1 MAERHHGSARL
12 DAPAGLLI
20 DRSRPLE
27 FRFDGTTVQGF
38 LGDTIASALV
48 ANGRWL
54 LSRSFKYHRP
64 RGPVSFAGHEA
75 NTLVQL
81 GTEPNV
87 AADLRPVAQG
97 DDVRPLNVIGRLER
111 DPAAV
116 LGRLSRFL
124 PVGFYYR
131 DFFGPG
137 GRWDR
142 WERRIRAMAGLGH
155 AGAPAAGE
163 PFSQRFLHCDVA
175 VVGGGPAGL
184 AAAAAAQAAGAD
196 VALFE
201 QMPRLG
207 GSLLWGRWA
216 AQPQADAAQRA
227 QHLETLAAP
236 PGVRLHTGAT
246 VTGVFEDGLLSVIQG
261 RQLLKVRAR
270 HVVMAHG
277 GIEQFPVFPD
287 NDLPGVVLPSGVQ
300 RLIRLH
306 GVRPG
311 RRAVVVAADDNAY
324 GAALDLLDAGV
335 EVAALADLR
344 GTVAG
349 PSDMVA
355 ALEGAGVRLL
365 DGVTALR
372 AQAAPRRLH
381 VGGVEL
387 RRSSG
392 QTERFACDVLAVSA
406 GTVPAFNLAAQGGA
420 RVRYEPQVR
429 NFVVEASPQGGL
441 DVVGQLAGETALEA
455 AVEHATRLGRE
466 AAGQM
471 LAASGEGA
479 VGDPRAG
486 RWRQQPALPAWPIFE
501 DGGGKA
507 FVDLD
512 EDLQPQDLRETVR
525 LGYADM
531 QLLKRFSTVGMG
543 PTQGRHSALATLR
556 ILARAR
562 GSEGAGVGVATPRPP
577 VGEETVAHMATG
589 PAHAVRRTAL
599 HDRHLQLG
607 AVMMP
612 VGPWLRP
619 ACFPV
624 GTTREQAVANEVA
637 AVRQRAGLFDVGT
650 LGGLRVRGPDA
661 ARFLERM
668 YTGRYTTMKPG
679 AVRYA
684 LMLDEVGS
692 VYDDGVVACVQDA
705 SYYVTTTSGHSDAIF
720 RSMLKWNARWG
731 LDVDVTNV
739 TSAYCGVNLAGPASR
754 NILAALCPQE
764 DLSHAAFGYMRAR
777 VLSLLG
783 VQAIAMRVGFLGELA
798 YELHLP
804 ASRALSVV
812 DRLLELGLEHGL
824 VPIGVEAQRQL
835 RLEKGH
841 VIVGQDTDAVSI
853 PQEVGLGWAVAAD
866 KPFFIGQ
873 RALRVRAAQPPTRAL
888 VCWQAPPGATW
899 PVLEGHLVLRGP
911 DIVGHVTSVGTSAVL
926 GRTIGMAFA
935 AAESAAPGSPITIQ
949 GEGGVRLQAEVV
961 APPFYDPE
969 GARQKA

>member
-1 MAERHHGSARL
+1 MAERRYGMARL
-12 DAPAGLLI
+12 QAPAGLLI
-20 DRSRPLE
+20 DRSRPLA
-27 FRFDGTTVQGF
+27 FRFDGANIPAYE
-38 LGDTIASALV
+38 GDTIASALV
-48 ANGRWL
+48 ASGRWL
-54 LSRSFKYHRP
+54 MSRSFKYHRP

-81 GTEPNV
+81 GSEPNV
-87 AADLRPVAQG
+87 AADLRLVTDG
-97 DDVRPLNVIGRLER
+97 DDVRPLNVMGRLDR

-124 PVGFYYR
+124 PPGFYYR

-142 WERRIRAMAGLGH
+142 WERRIRALAGLGH
-155 AGAPAAGE
+155 AGAPAPGE
-163 PFSQRFLHCDVA
+163 PFTQRFLHCDVA

-184 AAAAAAQAAGAD
+184 AAAAAAHAAGAD

-207 GSLLWGRWA
+207 GSLLWSRWS
-216 AQPQADAAQRA
+216 AQAPADEVLRA
-227 QHLETLAAP
+227 RWLDALALP
-236 PGVRLHTGAT
+236 PGVSLHTGAT

-261 RQLLKVRAR
+261 RQLIKVRAR
-270 HVVMAHG
+270 DVVMAHG
-277 GIEQFPVFPD
+277 GIEQCPVFPN

-300 RLIRLH
+300 RLIRLY
-306 GVRPG
+306 GIRPG
-311 RRAVVVAADDNAY
+311 QRAVVVASDDSAY
-324 GAALDLLDAGV
+324 GAALDLLGAGV
-335 EVAALADLR
+335 ELAALADLR
-344 GTVAG
+344 GAVAG
-349 PSDMVA
+349 PADFVE
-355 ALEGAGVRLL
+355 ALERAGVRLL
-365 DGVTALR
+365 DGVTGLR
-372 AQAAPRRLH
+372 AQAAPGGLH
-381 VGGVEL
+381 LGSVEFQRHAGV
-387 RRSSG
+387 R
-392 QTERFACDVLAVSA
+392 ERFDCDLLAASA

-429 NFVVEASPQGGL
+429 NFVVEAPEGAL
-441 DVVGQLAGETALEA
+441 RVVGQLAGESVLEE
-455 AVEHATRLGRE
+455 AVEHASQLG
-466 AAGQM
+466 
-471 LAASGEGA
+471 GA
-479 VGDPRAG
+479 LGSQRTTGGPSHSA
-486 RWRQQPALPAWPIFE
+486 RWRRQPALPAWPIFE
-501 DGGGKA
+501 TGHGKA

-562 GSEGAGVGVATPRPP
+562 GSEGSGVGVATPRPP

-589 PAHAVRRTAL
+589 PAHPVRRTAL

-619 ACFPV
+619 ACFPA
-624 GTTREQAVANEVA
+624 GKSREQAVADEVD

-650 LGGLRVRGPDA
+650 LGGLLVRGPDA
-661 ARFLERM
+661 ALFLERM

-692 VYDDGVVACVQDA
+692 VYDDGVVGCVEA
-705 SYYVTTTSGHSDAIF
+705 ESFYVTTTSGHSDAIF

-731 LDVDVTNV
+731 LDIDVTNV

-754 NILAALCPQE
+754 AILGALCPQE

-777 VLSLLG
+777 VLPLMG
-783 VQAIAMRVGFLGELA
+783 TRVIAMRVGFLGELA

-804 ASRALSVV
+804 ASRALAVV
-812 DRLLELGLEHGL
+812 DRLLEAGREHGL

-853 PQEVGLGWAVAAD
+853 PQEVGLSWALAAD

-873 RALRVRAAQPPTRAL
+873 RALRVRAAQPASRAL
-888 VCWQAPPGATW
+888 VCWQAPPGARW
-899 PVLEGHLVLRGP
+899 PVLEGHLVLRGE
-911 DIVGHVTSVGTSAVL
+911 DIVGHVTSVGHSAVL

-935 AAESAAPGSPITIQ
+935 GAESSAPGSAITIK

-961 APPFYDPE
+961 APPFYDPQ
-969 GARQKA
+969 GARQKP